1 MAKLLNLKLSYK
13 GKLLDFVKEG
23 GDIKKK
29 FYIGSDKYLFWQILD
44 PKFPDKHLLIN
55 EKGNQYYLMLPPGAK
70 LSCMKDGTAVDSAY
84 LTQNNILRGT
94 ELLLRPDMTGTV
106 AIAPEW
112 EISYEYKEPWV
123 SVLTPE
129 EKQIVAQYARFSEP
143 TSLERFNRNLML
155 LFVFLTIIFIAVFD
169 WVLKPE
175 QTFDT
180 TLEEKLATIQKA
192 ELVRVEESKIE
203 GSTFED
209 KGTAGT
215 DTEKPAAEE
224 TPAAPAMTGTPAQA
238 GTGGGTAM
246 NVGSMFGIG
255 DFNPN
260 ATSSAPTIRVA
271 TITEGF
277 AAARPGS
284 RGGGGGGQGA
294 GPGGA
299 GPGGGSGFTT
309 SFDPNAPVGSSGDL
323 GKIATNAPTVGG
335 SSIKPKAGSFVNVS
349 GDLRKLAP
357 SGVAFGQ
364 TATTNKI
371 VSSFKS
377 RNVQQVTES
386 SIQSLAPEQKGKHE
400 VINSTVKAR
409 QGQISAIY
417 SKYNAIVPFSGSA
430 AIRLLISASGKVQ
443 NAIIT
448 PNGQMP
454 TEFLAEVKSL
464 CESWSFNIKE
474 EADFTFTARFR
485 KG

>member
-29 FYIGSDKYLFWQILD
+29 FFIGSNKYLFWQILD
-44 PKFPDKHLLIN
+44 PNFPEKHLLIN
-55 EKGNQYYLMLPPGAK
+55 EKGNQYYLLLPPGAK
-70 LSCMKDGTAVDSAY
+70 LSCMKDGAAVDSAF
-84 LTQNNILRGT
+84 LTQNSILRGT
-94 ELLLRPDMTGTV
+94 ELLLRPDMTGTI

-143 TSLERFNRNLML
+143 TSMERFNRNLML
-155 LFVFLTIIFIAVFD
+155 LFIFLTIIFIVVFD

-175 QTFDT
+175 QTFDN
-180 TLEEKLATIQKA
+180 TLEEKLATLQKA

-209 KGTAGT
+209 QGTTGT
-215 DTEKPAAEE
+215 DTEKPAEE
-224 TPAAPAMTGTPAQA
+224 APAAPALTGTPAQA

-271 TITEGF
+271 TVTEGF

-284 RGGGGGGQGA
+284 RGGGGGQGA

-299 GPGGGSGFTT
+299 AGPGGGFTT
-309 SFDPNAPVGSSGDL
+309 SFDPNAPAGVAGDI

-386 SIQSLAPEQKGKHE
+386 SIQSLAPEVKGRYE
-400 VINSTVKAR
+400 IIGSTVKAR
-409 QGQISAIY
+409 QGQISALY

-430 AIRLLISASGKVQ
+430 SIQLLINAGGKVQ
-443 NAIIT
+443 AAIIT

-454 TEFLAEVKSL
+454 AEFLAEVKSL
-464 CESWSFNIKE
+464 CESWSFNVKE
-474 EADFTFTARFR
+474 EAIYTFTARFR